1 MLKMVDA
8 NKDNISF
15 FPLAR
20 IFSIF
25 LFNYEKRYSLTFLLK
40 ESVIDQSPRK

>member
-1 MLKMVDA
+1 MLKMVGA

-25 LFNYEKRYSLTFLLK
+25 LFNYEKRHSFLLK

>member
-1 MLKMVDA
+1 MVGA

-15 FPLAR
+15 FTLAR
-20 IFSIF
+20 FFPIF
-25 LFNYEKRYSLTFLLK
+25 LFDYEKRHSLTFLLK